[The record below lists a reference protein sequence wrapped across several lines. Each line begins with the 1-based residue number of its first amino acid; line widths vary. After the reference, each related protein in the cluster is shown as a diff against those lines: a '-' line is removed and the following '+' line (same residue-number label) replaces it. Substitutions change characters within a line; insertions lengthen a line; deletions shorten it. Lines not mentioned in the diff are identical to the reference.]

1 MSQVVRTNGDYTI
14 KTGLGGTVRF
24 DTGEG
29 VGNVIVTG
37 NLTISG
43 NSSNVDVEN
52 LAVKDNL
59 ITLNKGETG
68 FGVTLQYAGVEIDR
82 GNFSKAAIIFN
93 EQNDTWEFGF
103 GQLGVYSFANSTIK
117 TTKIVTDP
125 IVNNGKLTLIGEG
138 GGVISVAGTEDYED
152 NVLDDDDIPNKKY
165 VDRRI
170 IENPT
175 FQIVRANSR
184 VTVQDLDDSDDPLLL
199 ESRAVTVIDGNT
211 VLTVYNNRVQ
221 IQQLVF
227 STNIISNPSTNENI
241 KLQTSGTGKVEF
253 DYAAQLNHVE
263 SPPGTVNDATLVY
276 GAQPSPDGGSGVYF
290 VNEQVNGEL
299 ISKKKALTFSL
310 IF

>member
-14 KTGLGGTVRF
+14 KTGLGGIVRF

-29 VGNVIVTG
+29 VGSVIVSG
-37 NLTISG
+37 NLTVGG
-43 NSSNVDVEN
+43 NATNVDVDN
-52 LAVKDNL
+52 LAIKDNL
-59 ITLNKGETG
+59 ITLNNGEQG
-68 FGVTLQYAGVEIDR
+68 FGVTLQYAGIEIDR
-82 GNFSKAAIIFN
+82 GVFPKAALIFN
-93 EQNDTWEFGF
+93 EQTDTWEFGY
-103 GQLGVYSFANSTIK
+103 GQLGVYSFANSNLK
-117 TTKIVTDP
+117 VSNIVTDP
-125 IVNNGKLTLIGEG
+125 IVNNGNLTLIGAG
-138 GGVISVAGTEDYED
+138 SGIISVAGTEDYEN

-175 FQIVRANSR
+175 FQVVRANSR
-184 VTVQDLDDSDDPLLL
+184 IVVEDLDDTEDPLLL
-199 ESRAVTVIDGNT
+199 ESRAVTIVDGNT

-227 STNIISNPSTNENI
+227 RNNIISNPSTNENI

-253 DYAAQLNHVE
+253 DYATQLNHVVGV
-263 SPPGTVNDATLVY
+263 PGTVDNSTLVY